1 MQMINVLK
9 KLAELDAQN
18 PNIVKEDST
27 LEECGPMGMMDA
39 SQPHTP
45 ASINM
50 TAGSGEELGDMLK
63 TIMSLAGV
71 HKVEP
76 EHLGAEMPPA
86 VVTAEPAMGVDAGH
100 DQEGS
105 AGDIMR
111 SMMDKMNPDGEEET
125 DEEYNNNTPNDPNDV
140 PKFDSNKFAYQPNS
154 GSTHGRAQKNNPHG
168 NPATMEQQLMADYKK
183 FVAESN
189 DYSFIDKVDLD
200 TVGWNY
206 YEEHGE
212 RDGMARVVE
221 KTLNL
226 PKGVMGFDDTQLTF
240 GDATVGHLDNTIR
253 EMIEATKQ
261 FMAKNPEHVQDTIAY
276 VKKHHHGGGAWESMA
291 ESDYAYVKNN
301 FQNVMVNGQIVGTT
315 ADGGKTFISSR
326 PNEFKSGPMPQGA
339 VVDKQIQRVNSNPMR
354 RDMPNKQGMAESDV
368 PTVDQGEYDQEGD
381 MLKDNLMTIEREA
394 KDLVDSIHDNENL
407 PEWVEDKIS
416 QAKGMIV
423 AVAEYMKTQHER
435 GQDHDMADSTPT
447 ETMTSETDQYALED
461 IAKLAGLK

>member
-125 DEEYNNNTPNDPNDV
+125 DEEYNNTPNDPNDV
-140 PKFDSNKFAYQPNS
+140 PEFDSNKFAYQPNA
-154 GSTHGRAQKNNPHG
+154 GDGDGENGKKRIMTQPT
-168 NPATMEQQLMADYKK
+168 ATMEQELMSEYKK
-183 FVAESN
+183 FVAE
-189 DYSFIDKVDLD
+189 D
-200 TVGWNY
+200 
-206 YEEHGE
+206 
-212 RDGMARVVE
+212 
-221 KTLNL
+221 
-226 PKGVMGFDDTQLTF
+226 
-240 GDATVGHLDNTIR
+240 
-253 EMIEATKQ
+253 
-261 FMAKNPEHVQDTIAY
+261 
-276 VKKHHHGGGAWESMA
+276 
-291 ESDYAYVKNN
+291 
-301 FQNVMVNGQIVGTT
+301 
-315 ADGGKTFISSR
+315 
-326 PNEFKSGPMPQGA
+326 
-339 VVDKQIQRVNSNPMR
+339 
-354 RDMPNKQGMAESDV
+354 DV
-368 PTVDQGEYDQEGD
+368 PAVDQGEYDQEGD

-435 GQDHDMADSTPT
+435 GQDHDNLDEAPNPGWYVTQEIRTGDLDRVAGPFADQQQAQQWIKDNVNPRDYELYDTT
-447 ETMTSETDQYALED
+447 EEGGVNEYRLEH
-461 IAKLAGLK
+461 ITKLAGLK